1 MEHYILTTTT
11 PAIVI
16 ASVDSLETVT
26 SRLANIV
33 GKEVPLKLLLTAIEN
48 YRWIIAQ
55 RSMENTLIIL
65 LAAEGGRRHDEI
77 QLVVR
82 AVTRGMDLPEYFV
95 THPITAAGVMPNPL
109 DLRALDFPYMTYRL
123 IFKLSEYP
131 TFQLNSLIVIIA
143 NFNCLW
149 KYNARK
155 MDMIMTYR
163 CSNAVISGRSILGS
177 HICMIE
183 VPVILRTIKYRFRPR
198 PYLLLLNRD
207 RS

>member
-16 ASVDSLETVT
+16 DSSLETVN
-26 SRLANIV
+26 SRLANMV
-33 GKEVPLKLLLTAIEN
+33 RKEVPLKFLLTAIEN

-55 RSMENTLIIL
+55 RSMENPIFL
-65 LAAEGGRRHDEI
+65 LAADGGRRHDEI

-82 AVTRGMDLPEYFV
+82 AVTRGRDLPDYFV
-95 THPITAAGVMPNPL
+95 THPITAADVMPNPL
-109 DLRALDFPYMTYRL
+109 DIRALDFPYMTYRL

-207 RS
+207 RR

>member
-55 RSMENTLIIL
+55 RSMENPIFL
-65 LAAEGGRRHDEI
+65 LAADGGRRHDEI

-82 AVTRGMDLPEYFV
+82 AVTRGRDLPEYFM
-95 THPITAAGVMPNPL
+95 THPITAADVMPNPL

-131 TFQLNSLIVIIA
+131 TFQ
-143 NFNCLW
+143 
-149 KYNARK
+149 
-155 MDMIMTYR
+155 
-163 CSNAVISGRSILGS
+163 
-177 HICMIE
+177 
-183 VPVILRTIKYRFRPR
+183 
-198 PYLLLLNRD
+198 
-207 RS
+207 

>member
-16 ASVDSLETVT
+16 DSSLETVN
-26 SRLANIV
+26 SRLANMV
-33 GKEVPLKLLLTAIEN
+33 RKEVPLKFLLTAIEN

-55 RSMENTLIIL
+55 RSMENPIFL
-65 LAAEGGRRHDEI
+65 LAADGGRRHDEI

-82 AVTRGMDLPEYFV
+82 AVTRGRDLPDYFV
-95 THPITAAGVMPNPL
+95 THPITAADVMPNPL
-109 DLRALDFPYMTYRL
+109 DLRAFDFPYMTYRL
-123 IFKLSEYP
+123 RFKLPEYP
-131 TFQLNSLIVIIA
+131 TFQLHSLIVIIV

-207 RS
+207 RR